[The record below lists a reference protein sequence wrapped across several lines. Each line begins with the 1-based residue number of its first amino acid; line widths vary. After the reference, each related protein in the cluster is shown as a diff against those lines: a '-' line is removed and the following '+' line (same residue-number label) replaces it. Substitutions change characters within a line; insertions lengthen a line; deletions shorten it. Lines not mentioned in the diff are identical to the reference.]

1 MEKNIR
7 TLITSEIVKF
17 LFDQNQSN
25 QSDSFSQAW
34 CGATERLR
42 EIKLGVQKRVV
53 KRLDR
58 PADRASQSL
67 WDNVANKLD

>member
-1 MEKNIR
+1 MEKKNIR

-42 EIKLGVQKRVV
+42 EIKLGVQNVQKRVV
-53 KRLDR
+53 KR
-58 PADRASQSL
+58 
-67 WDNVANKLD
+67 

>member
-42 EIKLGVQKRVV
+42 EIKMGVQKRVV
-53 KRLDR
+53 KH
-58 PADRASQSL
+58 
-67 WDNVANKLD
+67 

>member
-25 QSDSFSQAW
+25 QSDSFSQA
-34 CGATERLR
+34 
-42 EIKLGVQKRVV
+42 
-53 KRLDR
+53 
-58 PADRASQSL
+58 
-67 WDNVANKLD
+67 